1 VNQDTYYVAS
11 YFTPTRG
18 ILGLEWIADIALLLW
33 SKPLAR
39 LLARN
44 LDDL

>member
-1 VNQDTYYVAS
+1 M
-11 YFTPTRG
+11 G
-18 ILGLEWIADIALLLW
+18 LKLILGIVLLLW

-44 LDDL
+44 LDQL